1 MKTSLIFPLLLSFFP
16 GWLLILKNYDEL
28 ILADLLIGISIVV
41 LTFGFCIFLNKLIQ
55 NYNKTSLIIGIGVAL
70 FFYFG
75 YLQDA
80 LKGIVFFGLPLDK
93 TSFLLLITIV
103 FFAFF
108 IIYVKKSKK
117 KMDFPIKIAN
127 VIVIT
132 MFLVI
137 TLPIFI
143 PDSFAEK
150 PEMKISDFGNKKGL
164 ELIKKK
170 VLSFITNEFE
180 DEIKP
185 DAFIEKDEEGKEKGI
200 LLQTSVSDREL
211 VTKVE
216 RLIVEGKN
224 FKKILDSYINLTELG
239 IGPFEIKNGESKIEI
254 KENTDILE
262 GFRNLGKK
270 GLTIQRYKGLGEM
283 NPDQLWDTTMDPDT
297 RIFRQVNLQ
306 DETLAEV
313 ETVFSTLMGD
323 NVEPRKEFIEK
334 HALDVENLD
343 V

>member
-1 MKTSLIFPLLLSFFP
+1 M
-16 GWLLILKNYDEL
+16 
-28 ILADLLIGISIVV
+28 
-41 LTFGFCIFLNKLIQ
+41 
-55 NYNKTSLIIGIGVAL
+55 
-70 FFYFG
+70 
-75 YLQDA
+75 
-80 LKGIVFFGLPLDK
+80 
-93 TSFLLLITIV
+93 
-103 FFAFF
+103 
-108 IIYVKKSKK
+108 
-117 KMDFPIKIAN
+117 
-127 VIVIT
+127 
-132 MFLVI
+132 
-137 TLPIFI
+137 
-143 PDSFAEK
+143 
-150 PEMKISDFGNKKGL
+150 
-164 ELIKKK
+164 
-170 VLSFITNEFE
+170 
-180 DEIKP
+180 
-185 DAFIEKDEEGKEKGI
+185 
-200 LLQTSVSDREL
+200 QTSVSDREL

-323 NVEPRKEFIEK
+323 NVAPRKEFIEK